1 MHGLLAGLLL
11 GITLSLVAGAVV
23 AWLASRRRHGVEIQ
37 PQSRL
42 PVAVTDALQR
52 VTISSIMIPRSEI
65 QGIDLDATPDEL
77 LTQLKDATHT
87 RLPLYRE
94 DINQIEGI
102 LHLRQVPRLLAEGPP
117 SAEALLVASRE
128 TYFVPESTPLLT
140 QLVNFQKQKRRL
152 GIVVDEYGDVVGLVS
167 LEDIFQE
174 LVGEFGSLEDFAPN
188 PGIQSRDDGRYELD
202 GSLHLRELNRVL
214 GWHLPCDGPKTL
226 NGLIT
231 EALEQIP
238 DCSVCLKVGP
248 YRLEILQSGENRVQ
262 RVLAWRAG
270 LTPSA

>member
-1 MHGLLAGLLL
+1 MYGLLVGFLL
-11 GITLSLVAGAVV
+11 GLTLALLAAALVA
-23 AWLASRRRHGVEIQ
+23 WILSRRRRGVKIQ

-42 PVAVTDALQR
+42 PVAMIGALQK
-52 VTISSIMIPRSEI
+52 VTVSAIMIPRSEI
-65 QGIDLDATPDEL
+65 QGIDLATPPEAL
-77 LTQLKDATHT
+77 QEQLRNATHT
-87 RLPLYRE
+87 RLPLFRE

-102 LHLRQVPRLLAEGPP
+102 LHLRQVPRLLAEGLP
-117 SAEALLVASRE
+117 SAETLLAASRE
-128 TYFVPESTPLLT
+128 TYFIPESTPLLT
-140 QLVNFQKQKRRL
+140 QLVNFQKNQRRL

-174 LVGEFGSLEDFAPN
+174 LVGEFGSLEDFSPN
-188 PGIQSRDDGRYELD
+188 PGIKPLENGRYELD
-202 GSLHLRELNRVL
+202 GALHLRELNRVL

-226 NGLIT
+226 NGLVT

-262 RVLAWRAG
+262 RVLAWRAD
-270 LTPSA
+270 LSARP

>member
-11 GITLSLVAGAVV
+11 GITLSLVAGAIV
-23 AWLASRRRHGVEIQ
+23 AWLTTRRRHGVEIQ

-42 PVAVTDALQR
+42 PVAVSDALQQ
-52 VTISSIMIPRSEI
+52 VTVSSIMIPRNEI
-65 QGIDLDATPDEL
+65 QGIDLDTSPDEL
-77 LTQLKDATHT
+77 LAQLQNATHT

-102 LHLRQVPRLLAEGPP
+102 LHLRQLPRLLTEGPT
-117 SAEALLVASRE
+117 SAEQLMAVSRE

-188 PGIQSRDDGRYELD
+188 PGIQPRDDGRYELD
-202 GSLHLRELNRVL
+202 GALHLRELNRVL

-270 LTPSA
+270 LTPKA

>member
-11 GITLSLVAGAVV
+11 GITLSLVAGAAV
-23 AWLASRRRHGVEIQ
+23 AWITSRRRHGVEIQ
-37 PQSRL
+37 PQSRM
-42 PVAVTDALQR
+42 PVAVTQALQQ
-52 VTISSIMIPRSEI
+52 VTLGAIMIPRSEI
-65 QGIDLDATPDEL
+65 QGIDLNASPEQIL
-77 LTQLKDATHT
+77 AQLQDATHT
-87 RLPLYRE
+87 RLPLYRG

-102 LHLRQVPRLLAEGPP
+102 LHLRRLPRLLAGGTP
-117 SAEALLVASRE
+117 SVEALLAASRS

-140 QLVNFQKQKRRL
+140 QLVNFQKQQRRL

-174 LVGEFGSLEDFAPN
+174 LVGEFGSLEDLAPN
-188 PGIQSRDDGRYELD
+188 PGIQPREGGRYELD

-238 DCSVCLKVGP
+238 DCGVCLKVGP

-262 RVLAWRAG
+262 RVLAWRVG
-270 LTPSA
+270 LKPGA

>member
-11 GITLSLVAGAVV
+11 GITLSLVAGALV
-23 AWLASRRRHGVEIQ
+23 AWLATRRRHGVEIQ

-42 PVAVTDALQR
+42 PVAVADALQR
-52 VTISSIMIPRSEI
+52 VTVSSIMIPRSEI
-65 QGIDLDATPDEL
+65 QGIDLDASPDEL
-77 LTQLKDATHT
+77 LVQLQNATHT

-102 LHLRQVPRLLAEGPP
+102 LHLRQLPRLLTEGPT
-117 SAEALLVASRE
+117 SAEQLMAVSRE

-202 GSLHLRELNRVL
+202 GALHLRELNRVL

-248 YRLEILQSGENRVQ
+248 YRLEILQSSGNRVQ

-270 LTPSA
+270 LTPKA